1 MHACFL
7 LLKILLLYQYYL
19 TEKSITITE
28 SYYIDH
34 ADSVDILYSI
44 ASTCICNFMSF
55 TSQSKFSFVIHVIQ

>member
-28 SYYIDH
+28 SYYINQT
-34 ADSVDILYSI
+34 L
-44 ASTCICNFMSF
+44 
-55 TSQSKFSFVIHVIQ
+55 